1 MAYTF
6 SRAGIRY
13 LRTTAPVTATPLTI
27 SAWSYPTSV
36 PAWPSPACFLVSLG
50 DTGANDYRFSL
61 GWSGYA
67 ASPQRA
73 FINVSGPIPGGGS
86 TSGTGVSGAVTL
98 NTWQHLAGV
107 FVGQYER
114 YAYFNGT
121 VSPIDTTG
129 LVPISIDSLFIGTH
143 RTDANDGQ
151 HVGRIAEVGVWN
163 AALSAVE
170 INSLAAGMS
179 PELIRP
185 QSLVFY
191 APLIRDLTD
200 KVGGR
205 ILTNVNNITI
215 SDHTRIFI

>member
-27 SAWSYPTSV
+27 STWSYPTSV
-36 PAWPSPACFLVSLG
+36 PAWPSPSCSLVSIG
-50 DTGANDYRFSL
+50 DSTTDYRFAL

-67 ASPQRA
+67 ASPSRA
-73 FINVSGPIPGGGS
+73 IATVSGPIPGGGS
-86 TSGTGVSGAVTL
+86 TSGTMVSGSVTL
-98 NTWQHLAGV
+98 NTWQHLAAV

-114 YAYFNGT
+114 YAYFNGI
-121 VSPIDTTG
+121 VSPIGTTG
-129 LVPISIDSLFIGTH
+129 LVPISIDRLLIGTD
-143 RTDANDGQ
+143 RTDVNDSQ
-151 HVGRIAEVGVWN
+151 HVGRIAEVGIWN
-163 AALSAVE
+163 AALSAAE

-205 ILTNVNNITI
+205 ILTNVNNNTI